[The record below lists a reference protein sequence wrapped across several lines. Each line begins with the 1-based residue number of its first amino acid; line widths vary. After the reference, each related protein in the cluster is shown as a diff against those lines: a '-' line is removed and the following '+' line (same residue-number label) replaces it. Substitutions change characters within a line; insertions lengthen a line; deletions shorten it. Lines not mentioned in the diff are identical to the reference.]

1 MAEAAAILWAI
12 QIAKMESWNAITVE
26 SDSKVCVDFL
36 LQDFSAS
43 KWSIAILCDDAKA
56 LAAEFSFCSF
66 CWIKR
71 EANMVAHTLAK
82 LDPQFNRTA
91 IFFPKNLP
99 PPVEVAWFRDFN
111 CNLANES

>member
-1 MAEAAAILWAI
+1 MCINLSLFI
-12 QIAKMESWNAITVE
+12 
-26 SDSKVCVDFL
+26 DSLNFNVYLYV
-36 LQDFSAS
+36 
-43 KWSIAILCDDAKA
+43 LCEDAKA

-99 PPVEVAWFRDFN
+99 PPVEVAWFRDFSSI
-111 CNLANES
+111 LSIA